1 MIELTER
8 YGKFQ
13 QGAKVLLNWNNVAYV
28 TVREND
34 ISKDVFGS
42 AENSDDGETYSE
54 VHLVSKRILYVKE
67 SVKEIRSKLK

>member
-28 TVREND
+28 TAREND

-42 AENSDDGETYSE
+42 AENSDD
-54 VHLVSKRILYVKE
+54 
-67 SVKEIRSKLK
+67 